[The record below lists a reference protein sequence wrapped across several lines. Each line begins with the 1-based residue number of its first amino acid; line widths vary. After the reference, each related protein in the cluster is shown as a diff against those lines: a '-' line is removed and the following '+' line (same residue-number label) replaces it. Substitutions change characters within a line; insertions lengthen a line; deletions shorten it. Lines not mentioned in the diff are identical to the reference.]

1 MVQKK
6 RKQGSGNQA
15 APKKQKQDGQKA
27 VSKDINIPIDEG
39 FRENGE
45 LVFPILKPVPASSP
59 TIPVT
64 GFNNVRGQ
72 GPTWLPYAW
81 PNQNVELLFWEARLT
96 PCQPR

>member
-15 APKKQKQDGQKA
+15 ASKRQKQDGQKA

-45 LVFPILKPVPASSP
+45 LVFPIQSQSRRPPQQFPSP
-59 TIPVT
+59 PLTMLVVKVHLAAIMP
-64 GFNNVRGQ
+64 
-72 GPTWLPYAW
+72 GPIKKL
-81 PNQNVELLFWEARLT
+81 NCVLGRLD
-96 PCQPR
+96 